1 MFKNILLP
9 TDGSPLSEDAS
20 RRAVAFAKE
29 GGARI
34 TALYV
39 KPDYPG
45 SSFGE
50 GIVADSTPPGR
61 FAELVDEEAQ
71 EILDGVELFCLEAG
85 VECQK
90 VVHSHGAIYKAII
103 EVATQNSCDLIFMA
117 SHGRRGIDALLL
129 GSETAKVLTHSRI
142 PVLVYR

>member
-9 TDGSPLSEDAS
+9 TDGSPLSEDAA
-20 RRAVAFAKE
+20 RRAVAFSKE
-29 GGARI
+29 VGARI

-39 KPDYPG
+39 KPDYPA
-45 SSFGE
+45 FYAGE
-50 GIVADSTPPGR
+50 GIVVDAASSGR
-61 FAELVDEEAQ
+61 FAELIDEETQ

-90 VVHSHGAIYKAII
+90 VAHSHGTIYKAII

-117 SHGRRGIDALLL
+117 SHGRRGVDALLL
-129 GSETAKVLTHSRI
+129 GSETTKVLTHSKI
-142 PVLVYR
+142 PVLVTH

>member
-9 TDGSPLSEDAS
+9 TDGSQLSEDAA
-20 RRAVAFAKE
+20 RRAVTLAKE

-34 TALYV
+34 TVLYV
-39 KPDYPG
+39 KPDYPVFY
-45 SSFGE
+45 SGE
-50 GIVADSTPPGR
+50 GIVVDSTPPGR

-90 VVHSHGAIYKAII
+90 VAHAHGAIYKAII

-117 SHGRRGIDALLL
+117 SHGRRGVDALLL
-129 GSETAKVLTHSRI
+129 GSETSKVLAHSKI